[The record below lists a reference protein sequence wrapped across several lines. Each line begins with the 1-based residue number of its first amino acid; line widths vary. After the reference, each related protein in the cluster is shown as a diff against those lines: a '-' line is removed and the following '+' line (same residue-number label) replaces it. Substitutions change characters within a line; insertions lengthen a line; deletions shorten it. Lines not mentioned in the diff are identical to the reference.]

1 MVKPEKDCANP
12 KVSSWTKSEV
22 NTVVTSNF
30 KKNASVALDF
40 ISNRVYPGDVMN
52 GMLVFMTSQKAS
64 GKDAAFEFLEKHGD
78 VWEKWVSPDVAKK
91 VKASL

>member
-1 MVKPEKDCANP
+1 M
-12 KVSSWTKSEV
+12 KSEV
-22 NTVVTSNF
+22 NSVVSANF
-30 KKNASVALDF
+30 KKNAGVAMDY
-40 ISNRVYPGDVMN
+40 IANRVYPGAIMN
-52 GMLVFMTSQKAS
+52 GMLVFMTEQKAS